1 MIVECVK
8 VVYLIYQLTTNTKT
22 MVHLTK
28 SNKKNILALTEKIK
42 EQKIY
47 LRLFPEDTFM
57 QGVISMNER
66 TLEFLISRNSK

>member
-1 MIVECVK
+1 
-8 VVYLIYQLTTNTKT
+8 

-57 QGVISMNER
+57 QGVIAMNER
-66 TLEFLISRNSK
+66 TLEFLISRNNK